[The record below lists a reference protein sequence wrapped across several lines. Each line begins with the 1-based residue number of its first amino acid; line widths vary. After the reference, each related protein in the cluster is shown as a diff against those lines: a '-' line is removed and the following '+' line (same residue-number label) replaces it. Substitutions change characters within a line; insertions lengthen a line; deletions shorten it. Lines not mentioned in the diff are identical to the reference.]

1 MILYTLDTKQT
12 MKQHTKQKQI
22 PLRKTALFYFGISIF
37 CIIFT
42 LIYEHYS
49 YGEHSTYM
57 RAMFLFPLIGGTLLS
72 LLAYDK
78 GFTKTLGRRSYNLWN
93 SGIAIFINGCLIR
106 GIINISGRFTEYD
119 GLYWFLGTCFLLA
132 AIVFYFIDL
141 PEKQHRF

>member
-22 PLRKTALFYFGISIF
+22 HLRKTALFYLGISIF

-49 YGEHSTYM
+49 YGEHSISM
-57 RAMFLFPLIGGTLLS
+57 RAMFLFPLISGTLLS
-72 LLAYDK
+72 LLAHYK
-78 GFTKTLGRRSYNLWN
+78 GFETTLKRRSYNLWN

-119 GLYWFLGTCFLLA
+119 TIYWFLGTCFLLA
-132 AIVFYFIDL
+132 AIVFYFIDI
-141 PEKQHRF
+141 PKKERRF